1 MLLLIMIINFVFYYI
16 IQIITNSNIT
26 FFFLIEALLTLSI
39 FMGKYKCVL
48 NI

>member
-1 MLLLIMIINFVFYYI
+1 MLLLIMIINFIFYYI
-16 IQIITNSNIT
+16 IQIITNIT
-26 FFFLIEALLTLSI
+26 FFFVIEALLTLSI

>member
-1 MLLLIMIINFVFYYI
+1 MLLLMVIINFIFYYI
-16 IQIITNSNIT
+16 IQIMTNIT
-26 FFFLIEALLTLSI
+26 FFFVIEALLTLPI

>member
-1 MLLLIMIINFVFYYI
+1 MINAAFDNDNFIFYYI
-16 IQIITNSNIT
+16 IQIITNIT
-26 FFFLIEALLTLSI
+26 FFFVIEALLTLSI